1 MICSDCGAEYSDTV
15 LCCPYCGKENEKE
28 AERIKQEKLRQ
39 LEQEAAQ
46 IHTLPQKR
54 LTASTKRLI
63 KAGLLV
69 AAGILILVL
78 ISFAVSQI
86 KSAMEYRMDAEQM
99 ETLQEYYENRDYEG
113 LLKYVDEKEI
123 YRSKFDKYTGAA
135 DVYDEY
141 LWSAE
146 QIDEYNEM
154 TEKQFWLEKNLE
166 EKKALGAD
174 TIFYLTK
181 GLARACVSC
190 KEHIADYGE
199 FDDVEPYEE
208 LEGMCRGLLSE
219 RLLYTEAEIEE
230 LYMLIDNPKGIS
242 FLKRLMEKR
251 EANRRLRE
259 AILAKSKEAYI
270 NHMLNRTLIMFGV
283 LFFIAIAGS
292 FIIEA
297 SISGM
302 HFYNSKARIEEMQK
316 YYDAGEYTKL
326 EAYMS
331 DRQLYGQDN
340 YEFSRIALLSYRY
353 DDFLMERNACME
365 AIRKNEIPEEEMLC
379 EVIDCAS
386 EVLYPNI
393 PAYPEVHE
401 EDRRISEEQRAVV
414 YDFLEGILGFDK
426 TEMDSLE
433 QGMSYGRLE
442 DEVCTALGQRAFLYL
457 KEQMSIEE
465 GGAEQ

>member
-230 LYMLIDNPKGIS
+230 LYMLIEQDA
-242 FLKRLMEKR
+242 E
-251 EANRRLRE
+251 EE
-259 AILAKSKEAYI
+259 E
-270 NHMLNRTLIMFGV
+270 
-283 LFFIAIAGS
+283 
-292 FIIEA
+292 IIEYSERA
-297 SISGM
+297 FM
-302 HFYNSKARIEEMQK
+302 RLEEM
-316 YYDAGEYTKL
+316 
-326 EAYMS
+326 
-331 DRQLYGQDN
+331 
-340 YEFSRIALLSYRY
+340 
-353 DDFLMERNACME
+353 
-365 AIRKNEIPEEEMLC
+365 
-379 EVIDCAS
+379 
-386 EVLYPNI
+386 
-393 PAYPEVHE
+393 
-401 EDRRISEEQRAVV
+401 EQ
-414 YDFLEGILGFDK
+414 
-426 TEMDSLE
+426 
-433 QGMSYGRLE
+433 
-442 DEVCTALGQRAFLYL
+442 
-457 KEQMSIEE
+457 
-465 GGAEQ
+465 